1 MDSSVFPTAGDKGGG
16 VFPTH
21 QPKICSS
28 PPPGKNPPPLS
39 SVDSPP
45 AKFALDLPPPSPTT
59 KIQFYPLSNNF

>member
-28 PPPGKNPPPLS
+28 PPPTKILS
-39 SVDSPP
+39 PSR
-45 AKFALDLPPPSPTT
+45 LPPPPN
-59 KIQFYPLSNNF
+59 FYPSPHQKSIPPPD